1 MNQKIDGFTQAAD
14 SIRNVC
20 TFTLAGSEKL
30 LYLQLECAEEFITRN
45 NKQMRAALEQIG
57 ALQEPA
63 QWPDAMHKGIEEAN
77 AMIRDALVS
86 TIDYQTKSFKLTQK
100 IAADLQK
107 VLSEAISEQVA
118 TTQPMDTFGKRRAI
132 FLRQSAAA

>member
-14 SIRNVC
+14 SIRNIC
-20 TFTLAGSEKL
+20 TFTVAGSEKL
-30 LYLQLECAEEFITRN
+30 LDLQLECAEEFITRN

-118 TTQPMDTFGKRRAI
+118 TTQSMDTFGKRRAI